1 MTSKNDIAV
10 IYLYCDEHARSQQNF
25 ENFAASGPIKN
36 IDFFVAG
43 SKIKLS
49 DNQDKLSKFTEVS
62 CNYEEHD
69 HKKFRDFTVIMSKN
83 QIIKA

>member
-25 ENFAASGPIKN
+25 ENFAANGLVKN

-43 SKIKLS
+43 SKI
-49 DNQDKLSKFTEVS
+49 
-62 CNYEEHD
+62 NYL
-69 HKKFRDFTVIMSKN
+69 KPG
-83 QIIKA
+83 